1 LQQKDSQLTA
11 KLNRS
16 ATLLAKLSVL
26 FLPVSLV
33 SGYFGV
39 EIEDLNQ
46 HWKGTDYWYTFA
58 VVMSLSFLSL
68 FFFGRLLMFI
78 SEELD
83 EMGTLVAVKC
93 RYGGVRAKA
102 WAGRLFRRR
111 NEEKEG
117 TDQDS

>member
-1 LQQKDSQLTA
+1 MQQKDSQLTA

-26 FLPVSLV
+26 FLPVSLM

-46 HWKGTDYWYTFA
+46 HWKGTDYWYAFA

-83 EMGTLVAVKC
+83 EMGTRVALKC
-93 RYGGVRAKA
+93 SYGFSIAKA
-102 WAGRLFRRR
+102 WVRPP
-111 NEEKEG
+111 KESTSEAKEVG
-117 TDQDS
+117 DQYS